1 MSSIFMLSDIIALA
15 LAVAGA
21 ILILFSIIFKLMVY
35 KEKGVVLSIPLKS
48 DDDEIYSRITN
59 LREICAFLGVQKQCT
74 IAVINYGASES
85 FIKKLE
91 AYFSQYNFVK
101 FIDNKNLIKEL
112 HT

>member
-1 MSSIFMLSDIIALA
+1 MISDIIALA

-21 ILILFSIIFKLMVY
+21 VLILFSIIFKLMVY

-59 LREICAFLGVQKQCT
+59 LREICAFLGIQKQCT
-74 IAVINYGASES
+74 IVVVNYGASES

-91 AYFSQYNFVK
+91 NYFSQYNFLK
-101 FIDNKNLIKEL
+101 IIDKENAIKEL